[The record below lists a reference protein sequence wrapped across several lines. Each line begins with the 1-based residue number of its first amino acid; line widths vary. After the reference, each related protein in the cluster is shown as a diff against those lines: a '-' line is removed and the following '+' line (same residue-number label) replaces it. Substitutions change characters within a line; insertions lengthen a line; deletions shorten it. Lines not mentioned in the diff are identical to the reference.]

1 MTKANGS
8 DASRKVVLVT
18 GASSG
23 IGRAIAQHLAGQG
36 WRVFGTSRGARPGR
50 PPAEVEMI
58 TLDVDDDVSVTRCVA
73 LVLERAG
80 RLDAVV
86 NNAGSAIMGAVEDT
100 SLDEARAQMETNFFG
115 VLRVCR
121 AVLPIMRRQK
131 RGHIVNIS
139 SLSGLFGTPFSGLY
153 SASKFAVEGMSEAL
167 RFETRKLGIRIV
179 LIEPGD
185 HRSDLAANRR
195 TVKAASSNAAYR
207 DAFARFKAN
216 QEKDEANAPQPDAIA
231 KLVAKV
237 LAEPFPGPRYAV
249 GLLGQRIVVPL
260 KRLLPG
266 KLFEAIVGRAIGM

>member
-1 MTKANGS
+1 MTSANGS
-8 DASRKVVLVT
+8 DSSRKAVLVT

-23 IGRAIAQHLAGQG
+23 IGRAIAQHLVTQG
-36 WRVFGTSRGARPGR
+36 WRVFGTSRGERPAK
-50 PPAEVEMI
+50 PPAGVEMI
-58 TLDVDDDVSVTRCVA
+58 TLDVDDDASVTRGVA

-80 RLDAVV
+80 RLDAVI

-115 VLRVCR
+115 VLRICR
-121 AVLPIMRRQK
+121 AVLPVMRRKK

-139 SLSGLFGTPFSGLY
+139 SLSGVFGTPFSGLY

-167 RFETRKLGIRIV
+167 RFETRKLGIRVV

-185 HRSDLAANRR
+185 HRSALAATRR
-195 TVKAASSNAAYR
+195 TVKAAITNAAYR

-216 QEKDEANAPQPDAIA
+216 QEKDEANAPPPDAVA

-237 LAEPFPGPRYAV
+237 LADLYPKPRYTV

-260 KRLLPG
+260 RRLLPG
-266 KLFEAIVGRAIGM
+266 KLFEAIVGKAIGL